1 MGRKKK
7 TQDWT
12 SLTQEDVVDRC
23 AQKKFNDR
31 QQRAKSSMDMRT
43 KNHDIFS
50 KISHM
55 QNIYPLSG
63 NEWSEGSTQ
72 AIKRKIRAQTI
83 QRVPDGEIVT
93 QFDKNSIEQI
103 EIEFIFKH
111 KILTSEY
118 DGKDMLK
125 NIWRAFNYS
134 YDYGFA
140 CVRSGFEKD
149 LDGRITALKTNM
161 SEVNR
166 LKTDILNL
174 INDEILALDTSDIGI
189 PLGSLFLPE
198 LFSGKGP
205 AIPVRI
211 LSIRNSDATFSSKF
225 SQAGINQ
232 TLHQLTMIVS
242 ADVAVLVLGQTS
254 SFTVNSEV
262 VVAETVIVGDVPST
276 FLQTGGNYES
286 KR

>member
-1 MGRKKK
+1 MG
-7 TQDWT
+7 
-12 SLTQEDVVDRC
+12 V
-23 AQKKFNDR
+23 
-31 QQRAKSSMDMRT
+31 
-43 KNHDIFS
+43 
-50 KISHM
+50 
-55 QNIYPLSG
+55 G
-63 NEWSEGSTQ
+63 
-72 AIKRKIRAQTI
+72 RKIRRLLHLLLVILVAVCLGFLMLRSRYRDVIRDLAETQVKNTTSDLTNDAIAKQIAEGII
-83 QRVPDGEIVT
+83 QYDRIV
-93 QFDKNSIEQI
+93 
-103 EIEFIFKH
+103 
-111 KILTSEY
+111 Y
-118 DGKDMLK
+118 
-125 NIWRAFNYS
+125 
-134 YDYGFA
+134 
-140 CVRSGFEKD
+140 FEKD

-211 LSIRNSDATFSSKF
+211 LSIRNSDATFVSKF

-232 TLHQLTMIVS
+232 TLHQLTMVVS
-242 ADVAVLVLGQTS
+242 VDVAVLVLGQTS

-276 FLQTGGNYES
+276 FLQIGGNYES

>member
-1 MGRKKK
+1 MRRRIRRLLQLLLVLLAAVFLAFLMLRSRYRDVIRDLAE
-7 TQDWT
+7 TQVKNTT
-12 SLTQEDVVDRC
+12 SDLTNDAIAKQIADGVIQYDR
-23 AQKKFNDR
+23 
-31 QQRAKSSMDMRT
+31 
-43 KNHDIFS
+43 
-50 KISHM
+50 
-55 QNIYPLSG
+55 
-63 NEWSEGSTQ
+63 
-72 AIKRKIRAQTI
+72 
-83 QRVPDGEIVT
+83 IV
-93 QFDKNSIEQI
+93 
-103 EIEFIFKH
+103 
-111 KILTSEY
+111 Y
-118 DGKDMLK
+118 
-125 NIWRAFNYS
+125 
-134 YDYGFA
+134 
-140 CVRSGFEKD
+140 FEKD

-232 TLHQLTMIVS
+232 TLHQLTMIVCV
-242 ADVAVLVLGQTS
+242 DVAVLVLGQTS